1 MDEERDEAE
10 DRGGFGYIDT
20 SNDSDSGSRRS
31 NVSTVFVPTPESK
44 RRARKGGGRAS
55 DAGSKDC
62 DGQRDSAKGAR
73 GTPGCTVVE
82 LDDKENVG
90 RRRRT
95 SGITSTK
102 VQNDQSATKPVR
114 SRSQRLLAILK
125 RVDRLGRKLAEY
137 TSKSRIRASLR
148 AANSAGAMS
157 ACLGLG
163 YCEVD
168 PSCRMTT
175 SEGAVAAAMRRRPHC
190 RPYSSVGEDDFS
202 PRVLAIFTI
211 DLGRGRMQW
220 RWPLE
225 VCNLIRIL

>member
-1 MDEERDEAE
+1 MDEERDEVE
-10 DRGGFGYIDT
+10 DRGGFVYNST

-55 DAGSKDC
+55 DVESKDC
-62 DGQRDSAKGAR
+62 DGQRDSRTGAR
-73 GTPGCTVVE
+73 GTPGCTGVE

-95 SGITSTK
+95 SGTSTK
-102 VQNDQSATKPVR
+102 AQDDPSVTKPVR
-114 SRSQRLLAILK
+114 SRSQRLLAILQ

-137 TSKSRIRASLR
+137 TSKSRIRASMR
-148 AANSAGAMS
+148 AANSARAMS

-168 PSCRMTT
+168 PSCRTTT
-175 SEGAVAAAMRRRPHC
+175 SEGAVAAAIRRRQHC
-190 RPYSSVGEDDFS
+190 PYNSAGEDDFS

-220 RWPLE
+220 RWPVE

>member
-1 MDEERDEAE
+1 M
-10 DRGGFGYIDT
+10 
-20 SNDSDSGSRRS
+20 
-31 NVSTVFVPTPESK
+31 FVPTPESK

-137 TSKSRIRASLR
+137 TSKSR
-148 AANSAGAMS
+148 AMS

-220 RWPLE
+220 RWPVE